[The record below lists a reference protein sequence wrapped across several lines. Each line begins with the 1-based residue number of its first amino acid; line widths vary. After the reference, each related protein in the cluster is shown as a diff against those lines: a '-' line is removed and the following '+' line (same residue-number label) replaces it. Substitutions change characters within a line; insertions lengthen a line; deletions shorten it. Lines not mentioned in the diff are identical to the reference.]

1 MQHVMH
7 VFGHLFT
14 ILYSTAMA
22 QSGHYQKADK
32 PRPFSE
38 RNFEPW
44 LSPIMLILPSQAAS
58 TSPPVF
64 GESSGRWQSLHS
76 ASREQGVLKG
86 VGKHEEKLILQN
98 TD

>member
-1 MQHVMH
+1 
-7 VFGHLFT
+7 
-14 ILYSTAMA
+14 MA

-32 PRPFSE
+32 PRPFSG

-76 ASREQGVLKG
+76 ASQEQGVLKG
-86 VGKHEEKLILQN
+86 VGKHEEKLIFAEHGLIK
-98 TD
+98 TMHRGV